1 MGFVVG
7 HFEIAK
13 VIDPVAI
20 RNLSD
25 DSPTVFCTV
34 DELEAAI
41 AQLVAAHG
49 L

>member
-1 MGFVVG
+1 MGFIVG

-13 VIDPVAI
+13 VIDTVAI
-20 RNLSD
+20 RNLSNNR
-25 DSPTVFCTV
+25 TVFCTL